1 MDKKKTNSQNITKY
15 YKECLGEKI
24 PTDMSQPVIS
34 RLSNIFIKKGNSIL
48 SLKLLDMLI
57 DPKYIKEAL
66 LKAVEHNRVKIVSAL
81 LESGADVN
89 TKKKRKTLLD
99 IAVKNGYLDMVCL
112 LLRNKAN
119 PMMGDRK
126 CLDKACAFRSP
137 ENPECPYLDI
147 IRFLLK
153 NAPDGH
159 AIWKE
164 SGENAFLTACE
175 KGDRRSL
182 EILLEF
188 CPSKTELINRA
199 KRWGSRSPLHIASE
213 LDNINIVELLIES
226 KASVNKTGKD
236 GETPLYD
243 ASWNGNTDTAKL
255 LIDSKASVNK
265 TRKDGISP
273 LWGASY
279 NGNTDTARLLIE
291 SKAAVD
297 KPGTN
302 GRTPL
307 CIASQE
313 GETDTAR
320 MLIESKAAVDKA
332 QMDGRTPLWTAS
344 YCGKT
349 DTARLL
355 IESKAA
361 VDKPDEDGRTPLYI
375 ASQEGNTDTAGLLIE
390 KKAAVD
396 KPKNDGKTPLIA
408 AARVGDFATVKMLI
422 EAGADTKIR
431 DERNQTPSEHACENR
446 HHNIAKYLANHR
458 FLPSRNE
465 GIEGGAIRALKRD
478 LLSTGLLPVGP
489 LVIIQEFAIGEPGE
503 LAPWSLFRN

>member
-1 MDKKKTNSQNITKY
+1 M
-15 YKECLGEKI
+15 GEKI
-24 PTDMSQPVIS
+24 PTDMPQPVIWK
-34 RLSNIFIKKGNSIL
+34 LSNIFIKKGNSKL
-48 SLKLLDMLI
+48 SLKLLEMLR
-57 DPKYIKEAL
+57 DPKYIREVL

-81 LESGADVN
+81 LKSGADVD

-99 IAVKNGYLDMVCL
+99 IAVKNGYIDMVCL

-147 IRFLLK
+147 IRFLLE
-153 NAPDGH
+153 NAPD

-175 KGDRRSL
+175 KEDTDAL
-182 EILLEF
+182 QVLLKY
-188 CPSKTELINRA
+188 CPPDKKTLYLNEA

-213 LDNINIVELLIES
+213 LNNMNIIKLLIES
-226 KASVNKTGKD
+226 KASVNKTSKD
-236 GETPLYD
+236 GETPLFD

-265 TRKDGISP
+265 TRKDGTSP

-297 KPGTN
+297 EPGTN

-313 GETDTAR
+313 GNTDTAGL
-320 MLIESKAAVDKA
+320 LIDSKAAVDKV

-344 YCGKT
+344 YCAKT

-361 VDKPDEDGRTPLYI
+361 VDKADEDGRTPLYI
-375 ASQEGNTDTAGLLIE
+375 ASYCRNTDTARLLIE

-431 DERNQTPSEHACENR
+431 DERNQSPSEHACENR
-446 HHNIAKYLANHR
+446 HYNIAKYLANHR
-458 FLPSRNE
+458 FLPSSNE